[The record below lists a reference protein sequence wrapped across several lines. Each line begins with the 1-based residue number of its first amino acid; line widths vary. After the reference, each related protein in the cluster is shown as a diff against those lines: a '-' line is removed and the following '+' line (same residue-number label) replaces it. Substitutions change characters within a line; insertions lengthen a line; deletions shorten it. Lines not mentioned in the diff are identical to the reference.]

1 MEKQVFEGTLV
12 VKPDE
17 KLPVGKAFLLGLQHV
32 LAMDVYVV
40 PFIIASIL
48 SLSIADSA
56 SLIQSTFIAAGI
68 ATLIQTRF
76 CMRLPVAQGPS
87 YIPIGAVVAIAFA
100 AGGGMGGL
108 STLYG
113 AMLPGALLLIVLGA
127 FGLFHKIIRFLVPP
141 LVGGTI
147 ILVVG
152 IALLPVALKANV
164 FTVYGAGSINTNV
177 LLATVSA
184 GLLVLCMM
192 LGVRRAGRGIWL
204 RLCSVLI
211 ALVGGCIVAA
221 MLGLFHPEAVSQA
234 PWLTLPRIALIDYP
248 LTFSWQAAIT
258 FIIIYIVLMA
268 ETTGTWFAVGAVIDH
283 PITDQQLDRGTVGEG
298 LGCAASAL
306 IGSTMVT
313 GYSSNAGV
321 VAITGIASRSAFMAA
336 GALLVIFGLTGKLS
350 AMIASIPAAVIG
362 GIFAVLCA
370 TIAMNGIRVIRFVK
384 FDERNMLIVGLP
396 IIFAF
401 FANLAPEDYVRTL
414 PELVQYFLGSSVAVG
429 AIAAIIL
436 NQLIPASSDRTPETA

>member
-1 MEKQVFEGTLV
+1 MEKQVFEGSLV

-68 ATLIQTRF
+68 ATLIQTRL

-100 AGGGMGGL
+100 AGGGMNGL

-113 AMLPGALLLIVLGA
+113 AMIPGALLLIVLGA

-164 FTVYGAGSINTNV
+164 FTVYGEGSINTNI
-177 LLATVSA
+177 LLAAVSA

-192 LGVRRAGRGIWL
+192 LGVRSAGRRIWL

-221 MLGLFHPEAVSQA
+221 MLGLFHPQAVGQA
-234 PWLTLPRIALIDYP
+234 QWLTLPRLALVDYP
-248 LTFSWQAAIT
+248 LTFSWQAIVT

-283 PITDQQLDRGTVGEG
+283 PITDRQLDRGTVGEG

-321 VAITGIASRSAFMAA
+321 IAITGIASRSAFMAA
-336 GALLVIFGLTGKLS
+336 GALLVIFGLMGKLS
-350 AMIASIPAAVIG
+350 AMIASIPAPVIG
-362 GIFAVLCA
+362 GVFAVLCA

-436 NQLIPASSDRTPETA
+436 NQLIPAPSERTADIA